1 MTISEIPAK
10 LIERAEALTETKL
23 QVAATLTTIAYST
36 AEQQELTEEKIL
48 KTYFNFYQKIKD
60 VTPPPLEQLSAK
72 KVNMYLVGGS
82 IAVALILGAIFF
94 WVLVNIKSYLGW

>member
-36 AEQQELTEEKIL
+36 ARQELTEEKIL

-60 VTPPPLEQLSAK
+60 ITPPPLEQLSAK
-72 KVNMYLVGGS
+72 KVNIYLVGGS
-82 IAVALILGAIFF
+82 IAIALILGTIFF
-94 WVLVNIKSYLGW
+94 GVLVNIKSYLGW